1 MNVEIALV
9 TLSAAAVTALAVIAA
24 TRRRRRAR
32 AAPRGLDLGAAADL
46 LPAGLKHL
54 GARLDEPLSLG
65 LRLPSPHAAGAHKRL
80 GELIGLR

>member
-1 MNVEIALV
+1 MKVEIALV
-9 TLSAAAVTALAVIAA
+9 TLSAAVVMTLAVLVAA
-24 TRRRRRAR
+24 RRRRSRAL
-32 AAPRGLDLGAAADL
+32 PRGLDLASAADL

-65 LRLPSPHAAGAHKRL
+65 LRLPPPHAAGAHKRL